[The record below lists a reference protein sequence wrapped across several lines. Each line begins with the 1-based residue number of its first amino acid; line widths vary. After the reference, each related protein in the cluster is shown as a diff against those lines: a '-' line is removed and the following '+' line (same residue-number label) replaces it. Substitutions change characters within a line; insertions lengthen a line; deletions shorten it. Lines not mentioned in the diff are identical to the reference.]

1 MLLSICLSS
10 PDFLK
15 FEWHWWVASFCADV
29 PLITYS
35 LSLSCL
41 IILFYLVYSYH
52 FLYFIFLFYF
62 FVINFFILNDGR
74 ITRKLFLAPELTY
87 QRLIIICRKTY
98 FVAWSFDV
106 ACSCMYIICTLSL
119 KKPCIYDIPSSV
131 VCMAVRGCQAPEVQ
145 SSAPGPAA

>member
-1 MLLSICLSS
+1 
-10 PDFLK
+10 
-15 FEWHWWVASFCADV
+15 
-29 PLITYS
+29 
-35 LSLSCL
+35 LSLT
-41 IILFYLVYSYH
+41 
-52 FLYFIFLFYF
+52 
-62 FVINFFILNDGR
+62 FFILNDGR

-145 SSAPGPAA
+145 SSAPGPAAYIGVIFSCWVGFWYFDVLCRLLLHSCNYGDVFNK

>member
-1 MLLSICLSS
+1 MSGQFLCWCAVNNLLSISLL
-10 PDFLK
+10 FNYFILLGL
-15 FEWHWWVASFCADV
+15 FISFFCI
-29 PLITYS
+29 LFFFSIF
-35 LSLSCL
+35 LSLT
-41 IILFYLVYSYH
+41 
-52 FLYFIFLFYF
+52 
-62 FVINFFILNDGR
+62 FFILNDGR

-145 SSAPGPAA
+145 SSAPGPAAYIATCRSA